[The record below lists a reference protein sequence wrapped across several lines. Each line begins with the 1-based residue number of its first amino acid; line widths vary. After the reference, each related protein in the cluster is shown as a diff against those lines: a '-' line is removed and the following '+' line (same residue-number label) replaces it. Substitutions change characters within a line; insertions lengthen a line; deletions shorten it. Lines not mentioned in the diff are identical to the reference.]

1 MVLVADAGANPS
13 VAASTGSGRFP
24 GSGIAAP
31 RDALERIVAE
41 HELFQPLTVRS
52 LTVPNRFAMA
62 PMTRQ
67 ASPGGVPGADVAEYY
82 RRRAA
87 GGVGLI
93 ITEGIRLPDPAAGYP
108 YAVPTI
114 AGDDVL
120 AGWRRVVD
128 AVHGEGATI
137 AAQLWHQGAQRD
149 DADGVVPVSPSG
161 VDGLGNPKGRALE
174 IEELPRVAHLY
185 ADSAATARALGFDA
199 VEIHGAHGYLLDEF
213 FWERTN
219 LRTDGYGGSLS
230 ARTRFPAEVVAAV
243 RAAVGPD
250 YPIIFRFSQW
260 KGTDYTATIAED
272 PTQLQELLSPL
283 VEAGVDMLHPST
295 RRHYV
300 PAFPDYDGEL
310 SLAGWA
316 KKVTGL
322 PVIAVGS
329 VGLETQFRSEK
340 RGQVIQ
346 PAPVDRLV
354 EQFDAGEFD
363 IAAIGRA
370 LLADPGWVNRLR
382 NGELDGFTGYDPA
395 TALAAL
401 T

>member
-1 MVLVADAGANPS
+1 M
-13 VAASTGSGRFP
+13 
-24 GSGIAAP
+24 
-31 RDALERIVAE
+31 ALDD
-41 HELFQPLTVRS
+41 LFTPLAVRS

-67 ASPGGVPGADVAEYY
+67 ASPDGVPGADVAEYY

-87 GGVGLI
+87 GGVGLV

-108 YAVPTI
+108 ASIPT
-114 AGDDVL
+114 L
-120 AGWRRVVD
+120 AGEAVLEGWRSVVA
-128 AVHGEGATI
+128 AVHAEGATI
-137 AAQLWHQGAQRD
+137 AAQLWHQGAERS

-161 VDGLGNPKGRALE
+161 VDGQGRLKGRALQS
-174 IEELPRVAHLY
+174 EELARLAALY
-185 ADSAATARALGFDA
+185 AQSAATAREVGFDA
-199 VEIHGAHGYLLDEF
+199 VELHGAHGYLLDEF

-219 LRTDGYGGSLS
+219 LRTDGYGGSL
-230 ARTRFPAEVVAAV
+230 AERTRFPAEVVAAV

-260 KGTDYTATIAED
+260 KGTDYAASIAED
-272 PTQLQELLSPL
+272 PTQLRQLLTPL
-283 VEAGVDMLHPST
+283 VEAGVDVLHPST

-300 PAFPDYDGEL
+300 PAFPDHDSEL
-310 SLAGWA
+310 SLAGWT
-316 KKVTGL
+316 KKVAGV

-329 VGLETQFRSEK
+329 VGLETQFRSER

-363 IAAIGRA
+363 IVAIGRA
-370 LLADPGWVNRLR
+370 LLADPAWVNRLR
-382 NGELDGFTGYDPA
+382 ANELHKFGGYDPQ
-395 TALAAL
+395 TALASLA
-401 T
+401 

>member
-1 MVLVADAGANPS
+1 M
-13 VAASTGSGRFP
+13 
-24 GSGIAAP
+24 
-31 RDALERIVAE
+31 AE
-41 HELFQPLTVRS
+41 HDLFTPFTVRS
-52 LTVPNRFAMA
+52 LSVPNRFAMA

-67 ASPGGVPGADVAEYY
+67 ASPGGIPGADVAEYY

-108 YAVPTI
+108 YTVPTI
-114 AGDDVL
+114 AGDDVA

-128 AVHGEGATI
+128 AVHGEGAAI

-161 VDGLGNPKGRALE
+161 VDGLGTPKGRALSAD
-174 IEELPRVAHLY
+174 ELPRVAQLY
-185 ADSAATARALGFDA
+185 ADSAATARDLGFDA

-219 LRTDGYGGSLS
+219 LRTDAYGGSLS

-250 YPIIFRFSQW
+250 HPIIFRFSQW
-260 KGTDYTATIAED
+260 KGTDYTATIADD

-283 VEAGVDMLHPST
+283 AEAGVDMLHPST

-300 PAFPDYDGEL
+300 PAFPGYDGEL

-346 PAPVDRLV
+346 PAPVERLV

-382 NGELDGFTGYDPA
+382 NGDLDGFTGYDPA

-401 T
+401 S